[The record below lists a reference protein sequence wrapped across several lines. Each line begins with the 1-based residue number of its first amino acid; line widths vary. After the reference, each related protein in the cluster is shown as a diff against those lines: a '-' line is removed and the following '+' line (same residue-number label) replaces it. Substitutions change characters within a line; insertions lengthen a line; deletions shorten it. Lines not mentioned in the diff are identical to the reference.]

1 MILFYFLSSLGPEDL
16 DLLTSEIVL
25 DVIMIEPK
33 NSLKY
38 DFAKTCDASASAG
51 LSLIMQDKNIT
62 NTPLSIVS
70 DEATSGQF
78 SDTSLSKQQFSAQSL
93 DYNNLPNENVLK
105 ESSTDNCVAQ
115 KIKDLRCNSKESCSN
130 FTKSGNIT
138 RSQSANSRSISNSL
152 EDCVEVQEYFQEE
165 EIGDDNI
172 SKGILNKDRKDRC
185 TSPNG
190 SQSQEL
196 HQGFRILNEILS
208 DSNKHLNWP
217 FIEPVDSTQDG
228 CQDYYEL
235 IETPM
240 WLSKSELI

>member
-1 MILFYFLSSLGPEDL
+1 
-16 DLLTSEIVL
+16 
-25 DVIMIEPK
+25 MIEPK

-38 DFAKTCDASASAG
+38 DFAKTCDASASAD
-51 LSLIMQDKNIT
+51 LSLIMQDKIST

-70 DEATSGQF
+70 DEATSGHF
-78 SDTSLSKQQFSAQSL
+78 SDTTLSKQQFPAQSL
-93 DYNNLPNENVLK
+93 DHPNENVLK
-105 ESSTDNCVAQ
+105 ESSTDNCVTQ
-115 KIKDLRCNSKESCSN
+115 KIKDLRSNSKESCSN
-130 FTKSGNIT
+130 LTKSGNIT

-165 EIGDDNI
+165 EIGEDNI
-172 SKGILNKDRKDRC
+172 TKGIANNDRKDKC
-185 TSPNG
+185 MSSNV

-196 HQGFRILNEILS
+196 QQGFRILNEILS

-228 CQDYYEL
+228 CQDYYEM

-240 WLSKSELI
+240 WLSKSMLM